1 MFNFVWTLAR
11 RTHQHP
17 ACCGDSPMYVLVARS
32 DDDRGVDR
40 NPLLSLVLECS
51 SDRRLPLFGWSL
63 LNMYNQALFC
73 LGTCDII
80 GGRWTEVTLKWSG
93 RLSRY
98 STSADRLI
106 SLMLSNLFWTFRWSP
121 LWLRAFLSPTRDNK
135 EVHTSD
141 ACIFDDGSQICLA
154 KGLWRWSN

>member
-11 RTHQHP
+11 QTHQHP

-51 SDRRLPLFGWSL
+51 SDRRLPLFGGSL

-80 GGRWTEVTLKWSG
+80 GGRWTEVTLK
-93 RLSRY
+93 
-98 STSADRLI
+98 
-106 SLMLSNLFWTFRWSP
+106 
-121 LWLRAFLSPTRDNK
+121 
-135 EVHTSD
+135 
-141 ACIFDDGSQICLA
+141 
-154 KGLWRWSN
+154 